1 MVYTYL
7 IVYSNIESYG
17 SGLGRLELIRNRR
30 IKSIDDIK
38 SIEEMIKEQ
47 YGYGHVI
54 VTNYIL
60 LSKRIGRIK

>member
-38 SIEEMIKEQ
+38 SIEELIKEQ

-60 LSKRIGRIK
+60 LSKKIGRIK